1 MLNLLCENK
10 KIIISKV
17 RQQPERCISS
27 NKKLVHAVMEA
38 KFRPGKADGI
48 FQSESEGLRT
58 GKISGRSFQSDS
70 KSKGRRRLMSYY
82 E

>member
-1 MLNLLCENK
+1 MFNLSCENK
-10 KIIISKV
+10 KIVRSKV

-27 NKKLVHAVMEA
+27 NKELVHAVMEA
-38 KFRPGKADGI
+38 KFRPGKAVGI
-48 FQSESEGLRT
+48 FQVESEGLRT
-58 GKISGRSFQSDS
+58 RKASGRRFQSDS